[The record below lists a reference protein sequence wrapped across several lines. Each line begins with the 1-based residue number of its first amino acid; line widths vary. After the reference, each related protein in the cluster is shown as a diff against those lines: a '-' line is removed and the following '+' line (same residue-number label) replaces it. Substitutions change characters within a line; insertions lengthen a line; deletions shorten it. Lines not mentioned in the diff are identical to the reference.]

1 MAEIDLSAMQSQA
14 HLAAAL
20 LKTLANEHRLLIL
33 CLLSEGELSVSQI
46 NERVSLTQ
54 SALSQHLAVLR
65 DQALVVTR
73 REAQTIFYSLQ
84 SGVAQQIIGVLHDH
98 FCCTPKA

>member
-1 MAEIDLSAMQSQA
+1 MAEIDVTAMQSQA

-20 LKTLANEHRLLIL
+20 LKSLANEHRLLIL

-65 DQALVVTR
+65 DQDMVTTR
-73 REAQTIFYSLQ
+73 REAQTIYYSLQ
-84 SGVAQQIIGVLHDH
+84 RGVAQQVINVLHDH
-98 FCCTPKA
+98 YCCSPKV